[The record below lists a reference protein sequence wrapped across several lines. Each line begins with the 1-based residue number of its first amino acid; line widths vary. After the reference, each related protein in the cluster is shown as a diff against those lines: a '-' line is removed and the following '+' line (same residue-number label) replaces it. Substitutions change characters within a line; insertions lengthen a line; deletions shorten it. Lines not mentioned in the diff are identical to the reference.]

1 MKKILCIFLLLALNV
16 PATFAQAHFKDHP
29 RPHVNPLLVGG
40 IVTGSVGVMGLGLG
54 GMIYALSGE
63 TPGGTNPGIPVMA
76 VGGALAVGGAIMI
89 FAGVSQ
95 MRGKRLSLVAPKPN
109 QLGMA
114 YNFSK
119 R

>member
-1 MKKILCIFLLLALNV
+1 MKKLLCIFLLLALNV
-16 PATFAQAHFKDHP
+16 PATFAQGHFKDHP

-40 IVTGSVGVMGLGLG
+40 IVTGGVGVMGLGLG

-89 FAGVSQ
+89 YAGVSQ
-95 MRGKRLSLVAPKPN
+95 MHGKRISLVAPKPN
-109 QLGMA
+109 QMGIA
-114 YNFSK
+114 YNLSK